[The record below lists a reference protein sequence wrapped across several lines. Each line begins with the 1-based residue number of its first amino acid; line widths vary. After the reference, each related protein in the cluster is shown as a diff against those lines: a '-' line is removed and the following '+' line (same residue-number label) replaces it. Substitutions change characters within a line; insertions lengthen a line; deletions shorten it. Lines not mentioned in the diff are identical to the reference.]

1 MSNYFVYT
9 AYSWC
14 SGHSI
19 SINVFRVWG
28 TRDMIQVSKNEL
40 HIHIHLDYVRIKYYL
55 YVPHGSLKKKNLFY
69 VLASLFLLLLQVSLS
84 FFLSQKITTLQV
96 PLSLFFIKKQLLWRS
111 HFLVFAHFLFIVSLT
126 LLFFFF
132 FYYSNLRLKKKNQ
145 LILFN
150 FYLQYFQQKL
160 DKLFHTVTRF
170 IYYNG
175 HLAYFL
181 SLKTCI
187 KFLGF

>member
-1 MSNYFVYT
+1 MFIG
-9 AYSWC
+9 C
-14 SGHSI
+14 G
-19 SINVFRVWG
+19 G
-28 TRDMIQVSKNEL
+28 TRDRIQVSKKEL

-132 FYYSNLRLKKKNQ
+132 SYSNLRLKKKTN
-145 LILFN
+145 L
-150 FYLQYFQQKL
+150 FYL
-160 DKLFHTVTRF
+160 TF
-170 IYYNG
+170 IYNT
-175 HLAYFL
+175 FN
-181 SLKTCI
+181 KN
-187 KFLGF
+187 